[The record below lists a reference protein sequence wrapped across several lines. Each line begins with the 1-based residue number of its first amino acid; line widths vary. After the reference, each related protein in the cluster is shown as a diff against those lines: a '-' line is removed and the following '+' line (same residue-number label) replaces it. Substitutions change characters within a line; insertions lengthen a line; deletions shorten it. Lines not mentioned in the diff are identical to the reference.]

1 MPPGKGDVPPDGPAD
16 NRQDRVEVNLG
27 RHKGVANG
35 RPVRDLHDR
44 QRVQEDQDGDDRQ
57 HLDGPVDGLHG
68 VFHHKDQDGG
78 DGRNYGVPNVEL
90 DDDVDDDTRQ
100 DGETDVQ

>member
-57 HLDGPVDGLHG
+57 HLDGPVDGLQG
-68 VFHHKDQDGG
+68 VFHH
-78 DGRNYGVPNVEL
+78 
-90 DDDVDDDTRQ
+90 
-100 DGETDVQ
+100 